1 MSKSYTPGLK
11 ITKNTKVNKIR
22 LLPMKG
28 TILTKLN
35 KEVQH
40 SDIVASTKIPGNV
53 HMVNVARELNIEP
66 KKIKEVAKVEID
78 HKVKKGTIIAQNSGL
93 FGLFKSE
100 VKSPIDGF
108 ISNISEVTG
117 QIIISE
123 PMIPIEVNA
132 YIKGKVTEIFEN
144 EGVRIET
151 NAALVQG
158 IIGIGKEQN
167 GIIKILSNR
176 DLESDSL
183 DIKDSIVVI
192 DSYIN
197 LETYRKIENFG
208 AIGIIAGGF
217 DYEDL
222 SNLIGKPLGVAITGN
237 EKIKSTLVITEGF
250 GKINMSKSTFDLLK
264 NFSGYN
270 ASINGAT
277 QIRAGVMRPE
287 IIIPITKENSNG
299 LDDTNIEDSI
309 ISIGSKIR
317 IIREPH
323 FGKIGKV
330 TDLPFKPIKLETQ
343 TKARVAEVE
352 LNDGK
357 KYLVPRSNLE
367 VILED

>member
-11 ITKNTKVNKIR
+11 IIKNTKVSKIR

-28 TILTKLN
+28 TIVAKLN
-35 KEVQH
+35 SEAKHEDV
-40 SDIVASTKIPGNV
+40 VASTKIPGNV

-66 KKIKEVAKVEID
+66 NKIKDLVTVKMDQEVKQ
-78 HKVKKGTIIAQNSGL
+78 GTIIAQNTGL

-100 VKSPIDGF
+100 IKSPVDGF
-108 ISNISEVTG
+108 ISNISDITG

-123 PMIPIEVNA
+123 PPIPIEVNA
-132 YIKGKVTEIFEN
+132 YINGKITEIFKN

-151 NAALVQG
+151 TAALIQG
-158 IIGIGKEQN
+158 IIGIGKEKN
-167 GIIKILSNR
+167 GLIKILLNE
-176 DLESDSL
+176 DLNNDSL
-183 DIKDSIVVI
+183 DLKDAIAVI

-197 LETYRKIENFG
+197 LEIYKKISSAG

-237 EKIKSTLVITEGF
+237 EKIKSTLIITEGC

-264 NFSGYN
+264 QFEGHN

-287 IIIPITKENSNG
+287 IIIPIKKDNMKQ
-299 LDDTNIEDSI
+299 DTRKIEDSV
-309 ISIGSKIR
+309 ISTGSRVR

-330 TDLPFKPIKLETQ
+330 IDLPFEPVILETQ
-343 TKARVAEVE
+343 TKARVAEIE
-352 LNDGK
+352 FDGK
-357 KYLVPRSNLE
+357 KHLVPRSNLE
-367 VILED
+367 VILDD